1 MTLERLNAEAG
12 DLTHA
17 LSLFQSYM
25 SQMVDEYDKRN
36 LSAKNQMLE
45 KACTKLTKDCQILK
59 KAVLIMDGRLK
70 ENTQDLKK

>member
-1 MTLERLNAEAG
+1 
-12 DLTHA
+12 
-17 LSLFQSYM
+17 M

>member
-1 MTLERLNAEAG
+1 MILERLNAEAG

-36 LSAKNQMLE
+36 F
-45 KACTKLTKDCQILK
+45 QILK